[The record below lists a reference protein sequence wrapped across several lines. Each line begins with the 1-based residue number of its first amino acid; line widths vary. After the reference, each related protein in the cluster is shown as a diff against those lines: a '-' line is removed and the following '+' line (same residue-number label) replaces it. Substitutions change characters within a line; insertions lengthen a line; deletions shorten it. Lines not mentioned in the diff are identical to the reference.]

1 MAYNPKRFSE
11 YLSEETNE
19 ITFVFG
25 RFNPPTNGH
34 EKVFDALKK
43 KAGSGQFRIYASQ
56 SNDPKKNPLKF
67 KDKIKFLRKM
77 FPKYARSIMA
87 DSNVRTVFDI
97 VTRLYDQGFTKVN
110 MVVGEDRLNEFDKLL
125 NKYNGEK
132 GRHGFYQF
140 EGGIQVVSA
149 GARDPDSDDV
159 SGMSASK
166 LRAAASANDFNE
178 FSKGMPSG
186 YKDGKE
192 LFNAIR
198 KGMGL
203 KESHNHRTHVQL
215 ETVSEEREQ
224 YKAGKLFDEGDTVV
238 VKESNDVGTITMT
251 GANYVLVE
259 FADGKKKRC
268 WLDSVEK
275 LDEAKDMPLSKH
287 TKKYKKMFGEE
298 VKVNKIY
305 HTSGVKT
312 KGQSTPM
319 WFALELKHALDG
331 WLPNRVEDGGQGFVY
346 ETKPKGNIAQE
357 DDPKVKKL
365 FKDAKED
372 LDDYTVDLVENPTAK
387 EVLAMKGTKLL
398 MDNGYSGL
406 VYSDYDPRDFQK
418 DLPAIIIFNP
428 KKNSSPFKLIKTA
441 TESFK
446 EDLQEKKI
454 AGLVKK
460 AEKTGMPYG
469 ILKKVYDRG
478 MGAWKTSHRPGT
490 TPQQWAFARVNSF
503 VTKSKGTWGGA
514 DKDLASKVESYEIGT
529 DEYTKHAKEI
539 TPGELSESPLSDIG
553 LPDLDRYL
561 DRVLKKPV
569 YKKAVRYYLD
579 QRKKSS
585 GDTDNASKIMKKT
598 AKVTGLDYR
607 NLNKTF
613 HDMIKKGLLPKH
625 LAFEDT
631 AVSFKDYLKDNNNEE
646 I

>member
-110 MVVGEDRLNEFDKLL
+110 MVVGEDRLTEFDKLL

-166 LRAAASANDFNE
+166 LRAAASDNDFNE

-203 KESHNHRTHVQL
+203 KESHNHRAHVQL

-259 FADGKKKRC
+259 FTDGKKKRC

>member
-77 FPKYARSIMA
+77 FPKYARSIMS

-166 LRAAASANDFNE
+166 LRAAASANDFAS
-178 FSKGMPSG
+178 FSKGMPSS

-203 KESHNHRTHVQL
+203 KESHNHRAHVQL

-224 YKAGKLFDEGDTVV
+224 YKAGKLFNEGDTVV

-259 FADGKKKRC
+259 FTDGKKKRC

-357 DDPKVKKL
+357 DDAKVKKL

-561 DRVLKKPV
+561 DRVLKKPI

-585 GDTDNASKIMKKT
+585 GDTDNAAKIMKKT

-631 AVSFKDYLKDNNNEE
+631 TVSFKDYLKDDKND
-646 I
+646 

>member
-110 MVVGEDRLNEFDKLL
+110 MVVGEDRLTEFDKLL

-166 LRAAASANDFNE
+166 LRAAASDNDFNE

-259 FADGKKKRC
+259 FTDGKKKRC